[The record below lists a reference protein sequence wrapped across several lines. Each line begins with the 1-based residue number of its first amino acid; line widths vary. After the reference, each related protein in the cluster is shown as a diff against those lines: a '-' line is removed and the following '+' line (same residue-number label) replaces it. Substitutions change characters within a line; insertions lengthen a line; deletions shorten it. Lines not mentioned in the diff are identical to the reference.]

1 MRFAKFVVAELLH
14 CQFEG
19 KRKGY
24 YTDEA
29 QLFLQAAKGCCED
42 EIVNVEDAG
51 PGIFLV
57 KQIVRQYGMT
67 FLMNLI
73 SDHSMEWVVPVHLR
87 RSKEVNFQSKY
98 KIFKQ
103 KITVECL
110 HVFVMGIHKIHY
122 KLLILSFRNN
132 KRPVIHLLFI
142 ILYMEIFEHN

>member
-14 CQFEG
+14 CQLEDRG
-19 KRKGY
+19 KVQ
-24 YTDEA
+24 YTHEA
-29 QLFLQAAKGCCED
+29 ELFLQAAKSCCVD
-42 EIVNVEDAG
+42 QIVNVEDAG

-87 RSKEVNFQSKY
+87 RSEEVRYTKY
-98 KIFKQ
+98 YYRVYACLGNSSCKIN
-103 KITVECL
+103 I
-110 HVFVMGIHKIHY
+110 IS
-122 KLLILSFRNN
+122 ILSFRN
-132 KRPVIHLLFI
+132 KKPVIHLLFI